1 MQHFK
6 RTFPL
11 AGRALL
17 LFREHFIPIQSSP
30 PNTVGAH
37 GCLAP
42 SVAMGTSGN
51 QSYRTLNPFVLS
63 RLGSASTTQSL
74 TPNCRYASPQRD
86 DSSRIRIHDPSKR
99 NGIDGH
105 SDYLIHVI
113 FRLFSIASDRQ
124 TSYPSPLN
132 ELSRII
138 ITSNGSRLGDHDFLL
153 DRAGVRAKALDF
165 LHEIL
170 ALDDLTCG
178 EEKREK
184 ESSQRRC
191 FIILRNKWMM

>member
-1 MQHFK
+1 MQHKLNARSLRLAVRFSYSESISSQFSHLPQ
-6 RTFPL
+6 TPL
-11 AGRALL
+11 ELMGV
-17 LFREHFIPIQSSP
+17 SP
-30 PNTVGAH
+30 LRRPWV
-37 GCLAP
+37 P
-42 SVAMGTSGN
+42 VVMR
-51 QSYRTLNPFVLS
+51 SYRTLNPFVLS

-74 TPNCRYASPQRD
+74 TSNCRYASPQRD

-138 ITSNGSRLGDHDFLL
+138 TTSNGSRLEDRDFLL

-178 EEKREK
+178 EEKRK
-184 ESSQRRC
+184 KKVVSGGVSPYYV
-191 FIILRNKWMM
+191 ING